1 MATLPRPESDD
12 IQSWGFRLV
21 DDLENELEKI
31 NQAAN
36 TGDESLCSHVKL
48 TWSPD
53 SRHWL
58 KMRLLVT
65 FVPPP
70 NPSMQLTKKFRDSKP
85 YGGRRTIVEST
96 DH

>member
-36 TGDESLCSHVKL
+36 TGDESTGFSVSNETDTKSLNVSTANTTAVANVLATLIKAL
-48 TWSPD
+48 RD
-53 SRHWL
+53 
-58 KMRLLVT
+58 KGLLA
-65 FVPPP
+65 
-70 NPSMQLTKKFRDSKP
+70 
-85 YGGRRTIVEST
+85 
-96 DH
+96 

>member
-36 TGDESLCSHVKL
+36 TGDESTGFSVSNETDTKL
-48 TWSPD
+48 SLI
-53 SRHWL
+53 H
-58 KMRLLVT
+58 
-65 FVPPP
+65 
-70 NPSMQLTKKFRDSKP
+70 
-85 YGGRRTIVEST
+85 I
-96 DH
+96 

>member
-36 TGDESLCSHVKL
+36 TGDESTGFSVSNETDTKSLNVSTANTAAVANVLATLIKAL
-48 TWSPD
+48 RD
-53 SRHWL
+53 
-58 KMRLLVT
+58 KGLLA
-65 FVPPP
+65 
-70 NPSMQLTKKFRDSKP
+70 
-85 YGGRRTIVEST
+85 
-96 DH
+96 

>member
-36 TGDESLCSHVKL
+36 TGDETTGFSVSNETDTKSLNVSTANTTAVANVLATLIKAL
-48 TWSPD
+48 RD
-53 SRHWL
+53 
-58 KMRLLVT
+58 KGLLA
-65 FVPPP
+65 
-70 NPSMQLTKKFRDSKP
+70 
-85 YGGRRTIVEST
+85 
-96 DH
+96 

>member
-36 TGDESLCSHVKL
+36 TGDESTGFSVSNETDTKSLNVSTTNTAAVANVLATLIKAL
-48 TWSPD
+48 RD
-53 SRHWL
+53 
-58 KMRLLVT
+58 KGLLA
-65 FVPPP
+65 
-70 NPSMQLTKKFRDSKP
+70 
-85 YGGRRTIVEST
+85 
-96 DH
+96 